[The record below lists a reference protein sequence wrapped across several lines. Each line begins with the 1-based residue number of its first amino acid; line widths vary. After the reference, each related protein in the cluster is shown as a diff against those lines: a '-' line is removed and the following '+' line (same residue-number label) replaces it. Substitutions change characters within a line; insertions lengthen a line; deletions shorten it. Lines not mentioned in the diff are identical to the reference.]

1 MPHIFLDESG
11 QFTKYKDEK
20 YFVIGTFTV
29 GNPRRTE
36 KQFRVWQ
43 RTKFP
48 RKLRHQPEIK
58 FSEIKISDKLRLKT
72 LKFISDLDVRIHY
85 SYLLKRNIPGEYR
98 KKDRLKSG
106 LLYTN
111 VVGETL
117 EMYLPISDREFRLF
131 CDKRHLKGIK
141 RSEFKKFLEARLYS
155 QLPSG
160 TAIQIEML
168 DSITNSN
175 IQIADWISGA
185 LAWYLEKKKLG
196 EECFR
201 ILKNN
206 LLGEGKELF
215 KEYWENKYKNKNPN

>member
-1 MPHIFLDESG
+1 M
-11 QFTKYKDEK
+11 
-20 YFVIGTFTV
+20 
-29 GNPRRTE
+29 
-36 KQFRVWQ
+36 
-43 RTKFP
+43 
-48 RKLRHQPEIK
+48 
-58 FSEIKISDKLRLKT
+58 
-72 LKFISDLDVRIHY
+72 
-85 SYLLKRNIPGEYR
+85 
-98 KKDRLKSG
+98 
-106 LLYTN
+106 YTN

-185 LAWYLEKKKLG
+185 LAWHLEKKKIG

-201 ILKNN
+201 SND
-206 LLGEGKELF
+206 
-215 KEYWENKYKNKNPN
+215 